1 MKRLKFILQK
11 EFRQIFRDKT
21 ILAMMLMLP
30 LIQLILIP
38 MAMDYEVK
46 KLNIVMVNNDHS
58 TYAQKM
64 ITKLG
69 ASGYFQIVS
78 VEYTFQDAVHYLNAG
93 DADAILQIPADF
105 EKNLVREG
113 QQKVGLYID
122 AINGTKSGIGSSYIL
137 AVLQD
142 FNKEIQ
148 LYNANE
154 QQPPQ
159 QIEVRSQVWYNSL
172 ADYHWFSVPGVL
184 VLLMTIVG
192 GFLTSLNIVREKE
205 VGTIE
210 QINVSPIKK
219 WQFILGKMIPFW
231 IVGMIVLTVGLLIAR
246 VIYGIIPQGN
256 LLVIYSLAAIY
267 LIALL
272 GFGLIVS
279 TVSENQL
286 QSMFIAYFFIMV
298 FIMLS
303 GLFTS
308 VESMPHW
315 ARQLANYLP
324 ITHFMKA
331 MRMIVVK
338 GSGFADLKMEF
349 LYEIAF
355 AIILNAIAIWN
366 YRKTG

>member
-1 MKRLKFILQK
+1 MRRLKFILQK

-46 KLNIVMVNNDHS
+46 QLNIIMVNNDDS
-58 TYAQKM
+58 TYAQKL
-64 ITKLG
+64 ISKLG
-69 ASGYFQIVS
+69 ASGYFKIVA
-78 VEYTFQDAVHYLNAG
+78 VEPTFEEAIYYLNEG

-113 QQKVGLYID
+113 RQKLGLYID
-122 AINGTKSGIGSSYIL
+122 AINGTKSGLGSSYIL

-142 FNKEIQ
+142 FNQEIQ
-148 LYNANE
+148 LYNVNA

-159 QIEVRSQVWYNSL
+159 QIEVQSQVWYNAL
-172 ADYHWFSVPGVL
+172 ANYHWFSVPGVL

-192 GFLTSLNIVREKE
+192 GFLASLNIVREKE
-205 VGTIE
+205 QGTIE

-231 IVGMIVLTVGLLIAR
+231 LVGMIVLTVGLLIAR
-246 VIYGIIPQGN
+246 IIYGIVPQGSIF
-256 LLVIYSLAAIY
+256 VIYALAAIY

-315 ARQLANYLP
+315 ARQISNFLP

-331 MRMIVVK
+331 MRMVVVK

-349 LYEIAF
+349 LYEIGF

-366 YRKTG
+366 YRKSS